1 MLHTLAKLLVA
12 LTLTGALNGC
22 RWEPT
27 HDNPIDPASPYYRRT
42 GSLTVRVETLNHSPI
57 RDATVIITELGRFG
71 ATNDSGFVVLE
82 QLQPGN
88 WWVRAYRDVIPEAI
102 YGRDSVFVPIQAGVS
117 SDTLIQLNALP
128 IFTGAGVYSVT
139 EGITDDE
146 RRYLLRFRAS
156 VTDPDGQADL
166 SIVRWTADSVL
177 VDTMQYQP
185 DSAYWW
191 SDLPADSFPGQFE
204 DALGTLFYFEAL
216 DQAGLATRSPA
227 THLWRIIHDTPVL
240 RSFVTDT
247 AGVIIV
253 QPLNLRFNYFFARD
267 FSSPDSTQYNFL
279 ARIFDLTTPGLP
291 VMVYSVRIAPTIFN
305 LIEHTIPDTL
315 PPARYYWEVYVL
327 DKFGNSSRS
336 PQEEF
341 TIGFPP

>member
-1 MLHTLAKLLVA
+1 LLHTLAKLLVA
-12 LTLTGALNGC
+12 LSLTGALNGC

-27 HDNPIDPASPYYRRT
+27 HDNPIDPASPYYRHT
-42 GSLTVRVETLNHSPI
+42 GSLSVNVVTLNRLPI
-57 RDATVIITELGRFG
+57 PEATVIIPELGRFTI
-71 ATNDSGFVVLE
+71 TNDSGSAFLDN
-82 QLQPGN
+82 LQPGS
-88 WWVRAYRDVIPEAI
+88 WWMHAYRESIAEAI
-102 YGRDSVFVPIQAGVS
+102 YARDSVQVVIIAGLE
-117 SDTLIQLNALP
+117 SDTTLQLNALP
-128 IFTGAGVYSVT
+128 KFMETGVYSVT

-146 RRYLLRFRAS
+146 LRYLLRFRAS

-227 THLWRIIHDTPVL
+227 THLCRIIHDTPVL

-247 AGVIIV
+247 TGII
-253 QPLNLRFNYFFARD
+253 QPLNLRFNFFARD
-267 FSSPDSTQYNFL
+267 FDFSIRDSTQYNFL
-279 ARIFDLTTPGLP
+279 ARIFDLTTTGLP
-291 VMVYSVRIAPTIFN
+291 VMVYSVRIAPTGSN
-305 LIEHTIPDTL
+305 LVEHTLPNIL

-341 TIGFPP
+341 TILFPR